1 VILGANHFFDSRVEP
16 LMQSVSEYLDKR
28 LNIERKVEAT

>member
-1 VILGANHFFDSRVEP
+1 VIVGANHFFDNRIEP

-28 LNIERKVEAT
+28 LNMDKAEAG